1 MWTMVP
7 REGTLV
13 LALAWLAVAAAPAA
27 GQGFDHAAVDTVLE
41 RFVQDG
47 RVDYAALKVG
57 REVLDGYLSQ
67 VAAVTAQEFESW
79 PAKERLAYLINA
91 YNAYVLHTIVDHYPI
106 TGSGFFKKLTSP
118 KRFTLPGNSIR
129 HIDGVFDGI
138 YHEVAGREM
147 TLDDIVH
154 GALRAD
160 YAEPRIHFALVYGAV
175 SCPPLREEA
184 FRGDRLDEQLDDQ
197 ARLFL
202 NDPRL
207 NRFEVER
214 GQVHLSQIFEWF
226 GDDFRG
232 FASESG
238 YRSNEKSNGVLAF
251 ASRYVRERVA
261 SYLETG
267 EYRVHFL
274 SYDWT
279 LNDQAVA
286 AATQ

>member
-1 MWTMVP
+1 MIP
-7 REGTLV
+7 SKGTLV
-13 LALAWLAVAAAPAA
+13 ITLAWLAAAAAPALA
-27 GQGFDHAAVDTVLE
+27 SGQSFDHAAFDTVLGLY
-41 RFVQDG
+41 VQDG

-57 REVLDGYLSQ
+57 RETLDGYLSR
-67 VAAVTAQEFESW
+67 VAAVTPQEFESW
-79 PAKERLAYLINA
+79 PANERVAYLINA
-91 YNAYVLHTIVDHYPI
+91 YNAYVLQTIIDHYPI

-118 KRFTLPGNSIR
+118 KRFSLPANSIK
-129 HIDGVFDGI
+129 HIDGAFDGI
-138 YHEVAGREM
+138 VHEVAGTEM
-147 TLDDIVH
+147 TLHDIQH
-154 GALRAD
+154 GTLRAD
-160 YAEPRIHFALVYGAV
+160 YAEPRIHFALVSSAV

-184 FRGDRLDEQLDDQ
+184 YRADRLDAQLDDQ

-202 NDPRL
+202 SDPRQ

-238 YRSNEKSNGVLAF
+238 YQGDEKIKAVSAF
-251 ASRYVRERVA
+251 ATRYLRERVA
-261 SYLETG
+261 NFLETG
-267 EYRVHFL
+267 EYRVRFL

>member
-1 MWTMVP
+1 MVP
-7 REGTLV
+7 RQGTLV
-13 LALAWLAVAAAPAA
+13 LALVWLAAAAAPAS
-27 GQGFDHAAVDTVLE
+27 GQGFDHAAFDTVLA

-57 REVLDGYLSQ
+57 RETLDGYLSQ

-79 PAKERLAYLINA
+79 PAKERVAYLINA
-91 YNAYVLHTIVDHYPI
+91 YNAYVLQTIVDHYPI

-118 KRFTLPGNSIR
+118 KRFSLPANSVR

-138 YHEVAGREM
+138 VHRVAGREL
-147 TLDDIVH
+147 TLDDIAH
-154 GALRAD
+154 GTLRAE
-160 YAEPRIHFALVYGAV
+160 YAEPRIHFALVSSAV

-184 FRGDRLDEQLDDQ
+184 FRADRLDEQLDDQ
-197 ARLFL
+197 AGLFL
-202 NDPRL
+202 NDPRQ

-238 YRSNEKSNGVLAF
+238 YRGDEKINGVLAF
-251 ASRYVRERVA
+251 ASRYLRERVA
-261 SYLETG
+261 NFLETG

>member
-1 MWTMVP
+1 MIA

-13 LALAWLAVAAAPAA
+13 VALAWLAVAAAPEPAS
-27 GQGFDHAAVDTVLE
+27 GQGIDHAAFDSVLQ

-57 REVLDGYLSQ
+57 REGLDDYLSQ
-67 VAAVTAQEFESW
+67 VAAVTAHEFESW
-79 PAKERLAYLINA
+79 PVNERVAYLINA
-91 YNAYVLHTIVDHYPI
+91 YNAYVLQTIVDHYPI
-106 TGSGFFKKLTSP
+106 TGSGFFRKLTSP
-118 KRFTLPGNSIR
+118 KRFSLPANSIR
-129 HIDGVFDGI
+129 HIDGAFDAI
-138 YHEVAGREM
+138 VHEVAGKEM
-147 TLDDIVH
+147 TLDDIQH
-154 GALRAD
+154 GALRTD
-160 YAEPRIHFALVYGAV
+160 YAEPRLHFALVSSAV

-184 FRGDRLDEQLDDQ
+184 FRADRLDEQLDDQ

-202 NDPRL
+202 NDPRQ

-238 YRSNEKSNGVLAF
+238 YQGNEKIKGVLAF
-251 ASRYVRERVA
+251 ATRYLRERVA
-261 SYLETG
+261 SFLETG
-267 EYRVHFL
+267 EYRVRFL